1 MLKFI
6 ETLGNI
12 AKALVGGSN
21 GWRTLRLL
29 LILAAATI
37 IALAIIHLPGCT
49 WTVDVDGQQRTF
61 TWTHTLAPWSIHNAS
76 QATTQP
82 AAR

>member
-1 MLKFI
+1 MLKLI

-12 AKALVGGSN
+12 AKALVGGGN

-29 LILAAATI
+29 FILLAATI
-37 IALAIIHLPGCT
+37 IALAIIHLPGCS
-49 WTVDVDGQQRTF
+49 WTVDVDGQRRTF
-61 TWTHTLAPWSIHNAS
+61 NWTHTLAPWTMTDAP

-82 AAR
+82 AAP